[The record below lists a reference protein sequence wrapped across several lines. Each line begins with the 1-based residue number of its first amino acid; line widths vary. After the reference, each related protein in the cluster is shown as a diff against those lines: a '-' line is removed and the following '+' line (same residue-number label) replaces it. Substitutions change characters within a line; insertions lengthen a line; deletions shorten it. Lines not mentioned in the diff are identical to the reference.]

1 MKVPRSWVTEMTSNE
16 WTEEDQLFQMKQLTS
31 PGFGVG
37 QAMAFSPEGLL
48 AAGVAGTEN
57 HVCVC
62 VVYVYSEVS
71 SSCPGI

>member
-1 MKVPRSWVTEMTSNE
+1 MDRGRSVVPGKTVEFTWLV
-16 WTEEDQLFQMKQLTS
+16 
-31 PGFGVG
+31 VG
-37 QAMAFSPEGLL
+37 QVMAFSPEVLL

-62 VVYVYSEVS
+62 VVYAYSEVS